1 MSLCHEY
8 PDKGSFVT
16 FRRTAHLARD
26 ANRLLGGIMNI
37 IAPDV
42 VAFYRI
48 YPRLSS
54 YRPIGL
60 TSWLGRLIGTWR
72 RRIRE
77 RQAFAKLDCRELRDI
92 GLSRWDVE
100 RELAKPFW
108 RG

>member
-1 MSLCHEY
+1 MTQL
-8 PDKGSFVT
+8 
-16 FRRTAHLARD
+16 LRD
-26 ANRLLGGIMNI
+26 ANAFLEGVMSVIT
-37 IAPDV
+37 PDI
-42 VAFYRI
+42 VAFRRA

-54 YRPIGL
+54 HGL
-60 TSWLGRLIGTWR
+60 TGLTGWLGRLVGTWR

-77 RQAFAKLDCRELRDI
+77 RQAFARLDYRELRDI

>member
-1 MSLCHEY
+1 MSNLTK
-8 PDKGSFVT
+8 D
-16 FRRTAHLARD
+16 
-26 ANRLLGGIMNI
+26 RLSPSVERPIWRAMAIVYLEGIMSI

-42 VAFYRI
+42 VAFHRI

-54 YRPIGL
+54 YRPTGL
-60 TSWLGRLIGTWR
+60 TSWLGRLLGTWR

-77 RQAFAKLDCRELRDI
+77 RQAFARLDYRELRDI